1 MFKEYKSWKPVYDSY
16 TDDIAS
22 EFYNVVFS
30 KAKTVKRISA
40 YFSAK
45 ALARYAEGLEC
56 FKCNGGHYQL
66 IISSEIAKEDYDE
79 IVKGYTIRDNL
90 INDMLDKLDE
100 SLNLEEE
107 KNLSNLAYLIS
118 QGVVDIKIA
127 FTHRGIFH
135 DKFGLFYDELGDCIY
150 MHGSNNETEAA
161 IVQNYESFDITC
173 SWMTSEFDLMKIHR
187 QENSFTDFWD
197 NNRPG
202 LYIIDIPEAL
212 KSNLLKFNKYNKLIC
227 DKYLLLKNTLM
238 FDISDDVILVKSYID
253 DLNFFI
259 GTPQYKVYL
268 KKYVLCIEGES
279 FLLKYSQSVKIK
291 EAFEKFREIAAKF
304 EYSVI
309 MSEKLEKF
317 LLENE
322 LYIDKRYR
330 LGASIK
336 KHDKALIS
344 KFESFKKT
352 IDEELERSLRQQ
364 QMWDAFYMYSMKKS
378 SNFSVPGSGKTSS
391 VLAVYAFLDKH
402 GIADRVVMIG
412 PKNSFVSWI
421 EEFNN
426 CFGNKKSARILNIQ
440 SSQYK
445 DLQNKKNALTYYLGT
460 ENLILINYEMID
472 KLETEIIEVV
482 KKNTLLVFDEVHK
495 IKKIDGVYAS
505 SAMNIAKKANYL
517 ITLTG
522 TPIPNSYQDI
532 YNNLHLLFPND
543 YDSFFGFKKNDL
555 KKPNAELIQSINK
568 KMYPFFCRTTKE
580 QLNVPAVN
588 SDVIDIQSANEIE
601 MTLFDYLKKRCKNN
615 KLEFIIRVLQLE
627 SDPQLLLE
635 SSNIDDSIGE
645 MFGLE
650 NRFNPTVEIEN
661 RYIMDL
667 YTDNYVSTKMKH
679 TLNLIQ
685 QLVSQNKKVILWCIF
700 TGTIRKFS
708 DRLSSLNIS
717 NTVIYGDVS
726 DVERNENL
734 ASFKRGNVDVLIT
747 NPHTLAESVSLHNV
761 CHDAIYYEYSY
772 NLVHLLQSKDRIHRL
787 GLSNGQYTQ
796 FYFMGLRYSGVSL
809 DRNIYDRLKEKE
821 RNMLDSIDKNKLENV
836 YATTDDISFI
846 LKNII

>member
-1 MFKEYKSWKPVYDSY
+1 
-16 TDDIAS
+16 
-22 EFYNVVFS
+22 
-30 KAKTVKRISA
+30 
-40 YFSAK
+40 
-45 ALARYAEGLEC
+45 
-56 FKCNGGHYQL
+56 
-66 IISSEIAKEDYDE
+66 
-79 IVKGYTIRDNL
+79 
-90 INDMLDKLDE
+90 
-100 SLNLEEE
+100 
-107 KNLSNLAYLIS
+107 
-118 QGVVDIKIA
+118 
-127 FTHRGIFH
+127 
-135 DKFGLFYDELGDCIY
+135 
-150 MHGSNNETEAA
+150 
-161 IVQNYESFDITC
+161 
-173 SWMTSEFDLMKIHR
+173 
-187 QENSFTDFWD
+187 
-197 NNRPG
+197 
-202 LYIIDIPEAL
+202 
-212 KSNLLKFNKYNKLIC
+212 
-227 DKYLLLKNTLM
+227 
-238 FDISDDVILVKSYID
+238 
-253 DLNFFI
+253 
-259 GTPQYKVYL
+259 
-268 KKYVLCIEGES
+268 
-279 FLLKYSQSVKIK
+279 
-291 EAFEKFREIAAKF
+291 
-304 EYSVI
+304 
-309 MSEKLEKF
+309 
-317 LLENE
+317 
-322 LYIDKRYR
+322 
-330 LGASIK
+330 
-336 KHDKALIS
+336 
-344 KFESFKKT
+344 
-352 IDEELERSLRQQ
+352 
-364 QMWDAFYMYSMKKS
+364 
-378 SNFSVPGSGKTSS
+378 
-391 VLAVYAFLDKH
+391 
-402 GIADRVVMIG
+402 
-412 PKNSFVSWI
+412 
-421 EEFNN
+421 
-426 CFGNKKSARILNIQ
+426 
-440 SSQYK
+440 
-445 DLQNKKNALTYYLGT
+445 
-460 ENLILINYEMID
+460 
-472 KLETEIIEVV
+472 
-482 KKNTLLVFDEVHK
+482 
-495 IKKIDGVYAS
+495 
-505 SAMNIAKKANYL
+505 
-517 ITLTG
+517 
-522 TPIPNSYQDI
+522 
-532 YNNLHLLFPND
+532 
-543 YDSFFGFKKNDL
+543 
-555 KKPNAELIQSINK
+555 
-568 KMYPFFCRTTKE
+568 MYPFFCRTTKE

-661 RYIMDL
+661 KYIMDL

>member
-1 MFKEYKSWKPVYDSY
+1 
-16 TDDIAS
+16 
-22 EFYNVVFS
+22 
-30 KAKTVKRISA
+30 
-40 YFSAK
+40 
-45 ALARYAEGLEC
+45 
-56 FKCNGGHYQL
+56 
-66 IISSEIAKEDYDE
+66 
-79 IVKGYTIRDNL
+79 
-90 INDMLDKLDE
+90 
-100 SLNLEEE
+100 
-107 KNLSNLAYLIS
+107 
-118 QGVVDIKIA
+118 
-127 FTHRGIFH
+127 
-135 DKFGLFYDELGDCIY
+135 
-150 MHGSNNETEAA
+150 
-161 IVQNYESFDITC
+161 
-173 SWMTSEFDLMKIHR
+173 
-187 QENSFTDFWD
+187 
-197 NNRPG
+197 
-202 LYIIDIPEAL
+202 
-212 KSNLLKFNKYNKLIC
+212 
-227 DKYLLLKNTLM
+227 
-238 FDISDDVILVKSYID
+238 
-253 DLNFFI
+253 
-259 GTPQYKVYL
+259 
-268 KKYVLCIEGES
+268 
-279 FLLKYSQSVKIK
+279 
-291 EAFEKFREIAAKF
+291 
-304 EYSVI
+304 
-309 MSEKLEKF
+309 
-317 LLENE
+317 
-322 LYIDKRYR
+322 
-330 LGASIK
+330 
-336 KHDKALIS
+336 
-344 KFESFKKT
+344 
-352 IDEELERSLRQQ
+352 
-364 QMWDAFYMYSMKKS
+364 
-378 SNFSVPGSGKTSS
+378 
-391 VLAVYAFLDKH
+391 
-402 GIADRVVMIG
+402 
-412 PKNSFVSWI
+412 
-421 EEFNN
+421 
-426 CFGNKKSARILNIQ
+426 
-440 SSQYK
+440 
-445 DLQNKKNALTYYLGT
+445 
-460 ENLILINYEMID
+460 MID

-522 TPIPNSYQDI
+522 TPIPNNYQDI

-796 FYFMGLRYSGVSL
+796 FYFMGLRYSEVSL